1 MRSMTK
7 DPSAHPL
14 RRIPSMDRLLA
25 HPEALSLAAQSSRP
39 FISGLLKR
47 VLADLRRDFMAPSH
61 QGLSEEAVMELVL
74 QQLKIAVSKVFESSL
89 RRVIN
94 ATGVVLHTNLGRAP
108 LNSAALDRVAEV
120 ARHYSNLE
128 YVLEEGVR
136 GRRDQHVSG
145 LLNHL
150 LDCEQSIVVNNN
162 AAAVFLILNTLAG
175 SGEVLISRGEL
186 IEIGDSFRIPEILEK
201 SGAVL
206 REVGTTN
213 RTHLEDYRRAFN
225 ERTRLVLRVHPS
237 NFRVVGFAS
246 RPNLD
251 ELLKLCRKLSIPL
264 VEDLGSGCLVDLGP
278 FGIADEPMARRS
290 LELGV
295 PIVCFSGDKLLGGPQ
310 AGVIAGQAEWIG
322 KIRSNPLYR
331 ALRVDKL
338 TLAALE
344 GTLLSYLVRPETP
357 EIPVI
362 RMIQLTSASI
372 RQRSE
377 AILAQLPISQPELE
391 TRLVDGYSKIGGG
404 STPEHGLQ
412 TCLISLRS
420 SSKSASEIECEL
432 RSSNPPILTRIEK
445 DCVLIDLR
453 TVFLEEESDLVK
465 ALINLQAP

>member
-1 MRSMTK
+1 
-7 DPSAHPL
+7 
-14 RRIPSMDRLLA
+14 MDRLLA
-25 HPEALSLAAQSSRP
+25 HPEALSLASRASRP
-39 FISGLLKR
+39 FISGLLEK
-47 VLADLRRDFMAPSH
+47 VLDNLRRDFMAPSR
-61 QGLSEEAVMELVL
+61 QEFSEEEVTELVL
-74 QQLKIAVSKVFESSL
+74 QRLKIAYSKGLEPSL

-108 LNSAALDRVAEV
+108 LSSAALERVVEV
-120 ARHYSNLE
+120 ARNYSNLE
-128 YVLEEGVR
+128 YVLEEGTR
-136 GRRDQHVSG
+136 GRRDQHISG
-145 LLNHL
+145 LLNQL
-150 LDCEQSIVVNNN
+150 LGCEQSIVVNNN
-162 AAAVFLILNTLAG
+162 AAALFLILNTLAG

-225 ERTRLVLRVHPS
+225 ERARLVLRVHPS

-251 ELLKLCRKLSIPL
+251 ELLKLCRELSIPL
-264 VEDLGSGCLVDLGP
+264 VEDLGSGCMADLAP
-278 FGIADEPMARRS
+278 FGIADEPTVRRS
-290 LELGV
+290 LEIGV

-310 AGVIAGQAEWIG
+310 AGIVAGQAEWVG
-322 KIRSNPLYR
+322 KMRSNPLYR

-357 EIPVI
+357 EVPAF
-362 RMIQLTSASI
+362 RMIQLTSESI
-372 RQRSE
+372 HRRSE
-377 AILAQLPISQPELE
+377 AILAQLTNSHPGLD
-391 TRLVDGYSKIGGG
+391 TCLVDGHSMIGGG
-404 STPEHGLQ
+404 STPEHGLP

-420 SSKSASEIECEL
+420 SSKSASEIERKL
-432 RSSNPPILTRIEK
+432 RNFNPPILTRIEK

-453 TVFLEEESDLVK
+453 TVFLEEEPVLVK
-465 ALINLQAP
+465 ALFSLQVT